1 MSQEEIPSINDALNE
16 YFKFKNQF
24 ETQNNVYKK
33 KIMNNLT
40 LSKRE
45 KRAEFLK
52 IMPKCVNCK
61 RPSKKGTIFSII
73 YHSADDKIPDYRT
86 FKVLCGNLAD
96 PCNLHIEFNIG
107 NREQID
113 EMITSIRKE
122 IKEIKNKIIDDK
134 NKLLFGLITTET
146 ALENFENNKNYITDL
161 TSIYENYLEL
171 WNKEIDDPQKK
182 IELDECLVQF
192 YQNVN
197 SIKECIAKMNE
208 LNDSQFAVDAVNIY
222 HNVLE
227 PLLKKIRQLKY
238 KENAVYNNDNTCNLV
253 QKKYKLDDILVSSYT
268 DKIIAH
274 DVGVKV
280 KKSKPKFVIETDSEE
295 EQPKEITIKI
305 KEPIPAGE
313 IPIDEPIIGEG
324 IDGITWNI
332 PEYQKLWDKLPPKLK
347 TEFKLNIEWMKD
359 FMHKCVNER
368 GKKYGQGCR
377 LTTPANLIIPPKQLQ
392 NGKYDFGVSI
402 YNKAFNSQPQ
412 TLQKTYLTF
421 YREVP
426 TTKEKNYKMLEDAMN
441 SLVEK
446 EVDFGRGFF

>member
-1 MSQEEIPSINDALNE
+1 MTEQEIPNIKDALNE
-16 YFKFKNQF
+16 YFKLKNQF
-24 ETQNNVYKK
+24 ETQNNIYKK
-33 KIMNNLT
+33 KIMNNMT
-40 LSKRE
+40 LSKKE
-45 KRAEFLK
+45 KRSEFIK

-73 YHSADDKIPDYRT
+73 YNSADDKIPDYRT

-107 NREQID
+107 NHEQID
-113 EMITSIRKE
+113 EMLSSIRKE

-146 ALENFENNKNYITDL
+146 ALENFDNNKNYITDL
-161 TSIYENYLEL
+161 TSIYENYLDL

-182 IELDECLVQF
+182 IELDESLVQF

-197 SIKECIAKMNE
+197 SIKECIVKMNE
-208 LNDSQFAVDAVNIY
+208 LNDSQFAVDAANIY

-238 KENAVYNNDNTCNLV
+238 KENFVYNNDNTCNLV
-253 QKKYKLDDILVSSYT
+253 QKKYKLDDILVSSYN
-268 DKIIAH
+268 DKIIAY
-274 DVGVKV
+274 DVGFKV
-280 KKSKPKFVIETDSEE
+280 KKSKPGLVIETDSSEE
-295 EQPKEITIKI
+295 MSKELTIKI
-305 KEPIPAGE
+305 KEPHE

-347 TEFKLNIEWMKD
+347 SEFKLNIEWMKD

-377 LTTPANLIIPPKQLQ
+377 LPTPANIIIPPKQLQ
-392 NGKYDFGVSI
+392 NGQYDFGVSI

-412 TLQKTYLTF
+412 SLQKTYLTF
-421 YREVP
+421 YSEDP
-426 TTKEKNYKMLEDAMN
+426 TTKEKNYNMLINAMN